1 MKRGFTLVELT
12 VVLVVLAIV
21 THLAVHE
28 LGRVH
33 RAQSAR
39 LAERQLREIADAVWR
54 YSPGEE
60 EPSGFV
66 VDMGRLPHSVA
77 RTNEDLRV
85 TLTLDELV
93 CRPQDVPP
101 YAVRPAAL
109 SNLVVAA
116 DVGVALADETVMVQ
130 CGWRGPYLRLP
141 PGRERLVDP
150 WNNPM
155 ETPDAAG
162 LPRLFLAGGAERAD
176 PPIAGVEVRGVGHY
190 GADARADDLVQPTD
204 SAMRDGRTDF
214 LPEGGRDNRLA
225 LSVLMCDAG
234 GPASVSGDVR
244 CRWYAPCGGAITGGV
259 ESVSLAG
266 GATAAF
272 AFDGLPPG
280 VCTVVVD
287 VGGVERA
294 RRRIV
299 LPPGG
304 RAAEIKVAVR

>member
-1 MKRGFTLVELT
+1 MKRGFTLIELT

-21 THLAVHE
+21 THLAVRE
-28 LGRVH
+28 LGRV
-33 RAQSAR
+33 RRSQSTQ

-60 EPSGFV
+60 VPSGFI
-66 VDMGRLPHSVA
+66 VDMGRLPRSTT
-77 RTNEDLRV
+77 RTNDDQRT

-93 CRPQDVPP
+93 RRPLDVPP
-101 YAVRPAAL
+101 YAVRPAAT
-109 SNLVVAA
+109 SNLVVSA
-116 DVGVALADETVMVQ
+116 DVAAELADDTVMVP

-150 WNNPM
+150 WNNPL

-162 LPRLFLAGGAERAD
+162 LPRLFLLGGAEMVD
-176 PPIAGVEVRGVGHY
+176 PPVAGVEILGVGHY
-190 GADARADDLVQPTD
+190 GADARADRLVDPAD
-204 SAMRDGRTDF
+204 SAMRDGRADF
-214 LPEGGRDNRLA
+214 LPDGGRENRLA
-225 LSVLMCDAG
+225 LTVVMCDAG

-259 ESVSLAG
+259 DSVALSG
-266 GATAAF
+266 GASASF
-272 AFDGLPPG
+272 VFDALPPG

-294 RRRIV
+294 RRRIL

-304 RAAEIKVAVR
+304 RVTEIKAAVR